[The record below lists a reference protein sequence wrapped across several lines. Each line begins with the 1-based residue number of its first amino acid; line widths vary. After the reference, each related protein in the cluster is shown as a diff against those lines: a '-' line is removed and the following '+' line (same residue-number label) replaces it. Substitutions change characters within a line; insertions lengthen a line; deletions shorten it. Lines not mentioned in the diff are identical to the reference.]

1 MSRRRRYLDFRR
13 EEDRIIAWLDRQRK
27 PVAAAQGPLPK
38 PTPPTFPLWELA
50 IFRSIRNFNLLAMFH
65 TWPVVRITGFTRM
78 EQNLRPTQTK

>member
-27 PVAAAQGPLPK
+27 PAQDPLPSLPA
-38 PTPPTFPLWELA
+38 PTPPTFPLWEVA

-65 TWPVVRITGFTRM
+65 TWPVVR
-78 EQNLRPTQTK
+78 LR